1 MTMKGAPTLA
11 TRVLVPLVLMFQM
24 PLQEFVVFG
33 FGSRVPG
40 VGATELLPIPAEG
53 FVGVIVGALSGELI
67 GHEKTELT
75 EAPKETCPAAF
86 TAGIPKVV

>member
-1 MTMKGAPTLA
+1 MPTA
-11 TRVLVPLVLMFQM
+11 
-24 PLQEFVVFG
+24 
-33 FGSRVPG
+33 
-40 VGATELLPIPAEG
+40 G
-53 FVGVIVGALSGELI
+53 FVGVIVGELSGELT

>member
-11 TRVLVPLVLMFQM
+11 TRVFVPLALMFQM
-24 PLQEFVVFG
+24 PLQELVVFG
-33 FGSRVPG
+33 IGRVTG
-40 VGATELLPIPAEG
+40 VGATELLPMPTEG
-53 FVGVIVGALSGELI
+53 LVRVTVGALSEKLP